1 MPLRIAGR
9 PARRRQQL
17 PQPERLASRNA
28 PPDHR
33 VIEHG
38 FLACQARVSVRRRL
52 CEIMRASTR
61 GSKKQRAGMLQ
72 RARPLRAIM
81 TIAMR
86 AKPKFPEPPA
96 LDTFALLS
104 MRWAEGLT
112 AELRRRVVTETTVRR
127 VQSGRFVCRK
137 GEPVEYWIGVIEG
150 LVKLSSGSR
159 EGKTISFTGIPAGG
173 WFGEGS
179 LLKSEPRR
187 YDAVALRDSVVAY
200 MPRDTFTLL
209 LDSSVAF
216 NRFLLTQLNE
226 RLGQFIAMVEHDR
239 LLGPEGRLATELAA
253 LFNPHL
259 YPGNR
264 STLRIS
270 QEELAHLVGLSR
282 QRVNKA
288 LKRLVEDRLVRIDY
302 RDVTILDIERLRR
315 YEG

>member
-1 MPLRIAGR
+1 MRVYIIATTNVLRTTIPDWWVIIAI
-9 PARRRQQL
+9 P
-17 PQPERLASRNA
+17 
-28 PPDHR
+28 
-33 VIEHG
+33 
-38 FLACQARVSVRRRL
+38 
-52 CEIMRASTR
+52 M
-61 GSKKQRAGMLQ
+61 
-72 RARPLRAIM
+72 RARPK
-81 TIAMR
+81 TH
-86 AKPKFPEPPA
+86 EPPA

-127 VQSGRFVCRK
+127 VQSGKFVCRK
-137 GEPVEYWIGVIEG
+137 GAPVEDWIGVIEG
-150 LVKLSSGSR
+150 LVKLASDSR
-159 EGKTISFTGIPAGG
+159 AGKTISFTGIPAGG

-179 LLKSEPRR
+179 LLKDEPRR
-187 YDAVALRDSVVAY
+187 YDAVALRDSVVAF
-200 MPRDTFTLL
+200 MPRDTFMLL
-209 LDSSVAF
+209 LESSVAF

-264 STLRIS
+264 STLSIS

-288 LKRLVEDRLVRIDY
+288 LKRLVEDQLVRLDY
-302 RDVTILDIERLRR
+302 RGVTILDIERLRH

>member
-1 MPLRIAGR
+1 
-9 PARRRQQL
+9 
-17 PQPERLASRNA
+17 
-28 PPDHR
+28 
-33 VIEHG
+33 
-38 FLACQARVSVRRRL
+38 
-52 CEIMRASTR
+52 MRASTR
-61 GSKKQRAGMLQ
+61 GSKKQRASALQ
-72 RARPLRAIM
+72 AARTLRAIM

-86 AKPKFPEPPA
+86 AKPKVPEPPA

-137 GEPVEYWIGVIEG
+137 GEPVENWIGVIEG
-150 LVKLSSGSR
+150 LLKLSSGSR

-270 QEELAHLVGLSR
+270 QEELARLVGLSR

-302 RDVTILDIERLRR
+302 RDVTILDLERLRR

>member
-1 MPLRIAGR
+1 MQKNSQI
-9 PARRRQQL
+9 
-17 PQPERLASRNA
+17 
-28 PPDHR
+28 
-33 VIEHG
+33 
-38 FLACQARVSVRRRL
+38 
-52 CEIMRASTR
+52 
-61 GSKKQRAGMLQ
+61 
-72 RARPLRAIM
+72 
-81 TIAMR
+81 
-86 AKPKFPEPPA
+86 
-96 LDTFALLS
+96 
-104 MRWAEGLT
+104 
-112 AELRRRVVTETTVRR
+112 
-127 VQSGRFVCRK
+127 
-137 GEPVEYWIGVIEG
+137 
-150 LVKLSSGSR
+150 
-159 EGKTISFTGIPAGG
+159 
-173 WFGEGS
+173 
-179 LLKSEPRR
+179 
-187 YDAVALRDSVVAY
+187 ALRDSVVAY
-200 MPRDTFTLL
+200 MPRATFALL

-302 RDVTILDIERLRR
+302 RDVTILDLERLRR